1 MTIED
6 IYHQIK
12 NPLTIK
18 NQEEIFSNIEMF
30 LYKIDNLEIL
40 QKNKN
45 KIFDIIK
52 EQLSLLKNY
61 SLEEKKIISKFLNEL
76 KQNTFNIYNERKKFF
91 DELLTY
97 VERENIYLPILHKQ
111 GSLHPLTITTN
122 KIYKIMKSIGFNF
135 INAPEIDHPENI
147 FEKLNMDEFHP
158 ARADQQSFALKDNIL
173 MPRTHCTN
181 FQSIVFNN
189 WNEEDPVKY
198 FHCGH
203 VYRYDNDATHTP
215 KFSQFEVIYINKDAN
230 IPTLLGFVN
239 IFFEK
244 FFGYKV
250 ESRIRTSYFP
260 FTEISYEVD
269 IFLNGKWLEIG
280 GCGMI
285 HKKVFENNNKT
296 YKNGWAW
303 GMGIERLTMIA
314 NNYKDIR
321 KFYNI

>member
-1 MTIED
+1 MENICNL
-6 IYHQIK
+6 IK
-12 NPLTIK
+12 NSLNVKEADLLLLIE
-18 NQEEIFSNIEMF
+18 NQLNNT
-30 LYKIDNLEIL
+30 DNLEIL

-45 KIFDIIK
+45 KIFDVIK
-52 EQLSLLKNY
+52 EQLSLMKNY
-61 SLEEKKIISKFLNEL
+61 SLEEKKIISILLNNL
-76 KQNTFNIYNERKKFF
+76 KQKVFDIYGEKKNFF
-91 DELLTY
+91 DNMLTP
-97 VERENIYLPILHKQ
+97 VDKSNIYLPVNYKQ
-111 GSLHPLTITTN
+111 GSFHPITITIN
-122 KIYKIMKSIGFNF
+122 KIYKIMKSIGFDF
-135 INAPEIDHPENI
+135 ISALEIDDPVNI

-158 ARADQQSFALKDNIL
+158 ARADQQSFALKDEKL
-173 MPRTHCTN
+173 MPRTQCTN
-181 FQSIVFNN
+181 FQSIVFDN
-189 WNEEDPVKY
+189 WNEIDPVKY

-203 VYRYDNDATHTP
+203 VYRYDSDATHTP

-230 IPTLLGFVN
+230 IPTLLGFVDL
-239 IFFEK
+239 FFER

-269 IFLNGKWLEIG
+269 IFIDNRWLEIG
-280 GCGMI
+280 GCGLI

-296 YKNGWAW
+296 YVDGWAW